1 MTLAIALNDEQT
13 HHIQRLSQELGVSPD
28 ELARAAIVD
37 LLTYEQ
43 PDFAAAADAVIK
55 KNRTLYE
62 RLS

>member
-43 PDFAAAADAVIK
+43 PDFTAAADAVIK